1 MTNIAIKRI
10 DKNLGQNCFYRKR
23 MLLRNAHWILLAVCV
38 FLVYII
44 YSASDE
50 QPPSLDA
57 DIVTAAA
64 EAKRSPLIVNV
75 KNRTRLKS
83 ILYWN
88 EFYGRYDTFDFGF
101 GNEPF
106 HENGCQYTNC
116 FATKV
121 GTISGLFLKKKCQ
134 LSLWVLLF

>member
-1 MTNIAIKRI
+1 
-10 DKNLGQNCFYRKR
+10 

-50 QPPSLDA
+50 QPPRLD
-57 DIVTAAA
+57 DPGAAG

-121 GTISGLFLKKKCQ
+121 WFILYCGKHAGFDSLMNPADYPCLPK
-134 LSLWVLLF
+134 LSQILG